1 MPRHR
6 YKQASSEGS
15 LPEHT
20 DHGFLTLLL
29 QVSNPHLSLTYSSP
43 DLVTLLLQDGGGG
56 LQARNV
62 AGTWVDVPPQP
73 HSLVINTGRLLSRW
87 TNNVFPATFHRV
99 QNNPGS
105 DRYSIPLF
113 FGTNFDT
120 VIKPLDCCLSSESG
134 SGSSAGGSAGGGLEP
149 VVCGEYIT
157 EGYAWQ
163 VRNPHLEPSP
173 DPHLILT

>member
-1 MPRHR
+1 M
-6 YKQASSEGS
+6 AGS
-15 LPEHT
+15 
-20 DHGFLTLLL
+20 
-29 QVSNPHLSLTYSSP
+29 
-43 DLVTLLLQDGGGG
+43 
-56 LQARNV
+56 
-62 AGTWVDVPPQP
+62 WVDVPPQP

-113 FGTNFDT
+113 FGTNFHT

-134 SGSSAGGSAGGGLEP
+134 SGGSSADGSASGGLEP
-149 VVCGEYIT
+149 VVCGDYIT

-163 VRNPHLEPSP
+163 VSHPHLEPSP
-173 DPHLILT
+173 DPHLIPHLIPHIILAGRRQCGWGDGSGRGCGGRRGLRGARCRTTGAAREDMRSDEGGIVMFGAV